1 MFDAPL
7 ALTVLHSRGRRLA
20 KLIDGDNN
28 ISSYDAARTFDMTE
42 RTFADLDDLHVLLCE
57 LSERRDCCAVRGG
70 IADRARTRA
79 VRRLLHADGDDAK
92 TLIDVPRAWLALDI
106 DGLSVPDYIDRH
118 SIFQCAVT
126 AINALPPAFRGAG
139 FVAMATGSH
148 GVKPGAHLRL
158 WCVLARAIDGADAS
172 RWIAAIRKTLAALDP
187 ASARPAQIIY
197 AAAPVFESAD
207 DPIKT
212 RIELLRGGPVPVP
225 EPAEL
230 APPAPP
236 PPRPLPRIDDRHR
249 RYAAAACRRAAEKIA
264 LAPEGSRHAEIVAEA
279 RSLFR
284 LARRGVLAET
294 EIHDLITGAA
304 HLAGKADAAEIKN
317 ALHWAASHAG
327 GGGAQ

>member
-1 MFDAPL
+1 M
-7 ALTVLHSRGRRLA
+7 TVLHSRGRRLCKTIA
-20 KLIDGDNN
+20 ADGTVAN
-28 ISSYDAARTFDMTE
+28 YDDARTFDMTE
-42 RTFADLDDLHVLLCE
+42 RTFAGLDELHALLCD
-57 LSERRDCCAVRGG
+57 LSARRDCCVVRGG
-70 IADRARTRA
+70 IADPASVRG
-79 VRRLLHADGDDAK
+79 VRRLLHADGGDAA

-106 DGLSVPDYIDRH
+106 DGMPLPEYIDPG
-118 SIFQCAVT
+118 SIFECAMT

-139 FVAMATGSH
+139 FVAQASASFSR
-148 GVKPGAHLRL
+148 KPGAHLRL
-158 WCVLARAIDGADAS
+158 WTILARAIDGTEAS
-172 RWIAAIRKTLAALDP
+172 RWLALIRKTAPWIDP
-187 ASARPAQIIY
+187 ASARPAQVIFTAVPI
-197 AAAPVFESAD
+197 FEGGA

-212 RIELLRGGPVPVP
+212 RIDLFPGGAVPVP
-225 EPAEL
+225 TPAEL

-304 HLAGKADAAEIKN
+304 HLAGKANGAEIKN